1 MLSVQPLTTLHQSKL
16 FIWEVWIPFFFISF
30 FFLSLPFSLLL
41 THKGTPSYANAV
53 SSLEALCKLVGRL
66 LEIQVFFHWQD
77 LVIFRLSVHSSR
89 SFKMQAV
96 LTFAPV
102 YYFFLIHSSRN
113 LSWNASKIIIY
124 LLFFL
129 CLFWKLLIWSVSYT
143 LVCCAS

>member
-16 FIWEVWIPFFFISF
+16 FICEVWIPFFFF
-30 FFLSLPFSLLL
+30 LFFLSSPFSLLL

-66 LEIQVFFHWQD
+66 PEIQVFFHWQD
-77 LVIFRLSVHSSR
+77 LVIFRLSVHSSQ